1 MKVVSCDQRSPEWYE
16 ARLGIPTAS
25 SFGKI
30 VSASGKIRTGATP
43 RSYMLSLLGERLTR
57 TPTIIRESAAMLR
70 GRELEEYARRYYE
83 GSTGSTV
90 NQVGFTTDDVGR
102 WGCSPDGLID
112 NCVGLEIK
120 CPMLP
125 AFLDYAGTR
134 EIPDDYYVQ
143 MQASMWIT
151 GFKFWHFLVYTDVRG
166 MKPIRTFVEPDAK
179 IMAAFDTALPAF
191 CDELDAMEARLRG
204 EGFGV
209 PTDTPIDLSALER
222 EPTEQEILDMDE
234 IGAGDI

>member
-1 MKVVSCDQRSPEWYE
+1 MKIHTYEQRSPEWHE
-16 ARLGIPTAS
+16 DRIGIPTAS
-25 SFGKI
+25 AFGKI
-30 VSASGKIRTGATP
+30 VSASGKILTGATP

-70 GRELEEYARRYYE
+70 GRELEEFARRYYE
-83 GSTGSTV
+83 ESTGSTV
-90 NQVGFTTDDVGR
+90 KQVGFITDDLCR
-102 WGCSPDGLID
+102 WGCSPDGIID

-125 AFLDYAGTR
+125 AFLDYAGSR

-143 MQASMWIT
+143 IQASMWIT

-166 MKPIRTFVEPDAK
+166 MKPIRAFLEPDAK
-179 IMAAFDTALPAF
+179 MMAAFDAALPSF
-191 CDELDAMEARLRG
+191 CDQLDDMEACLRR

-209 PTDTPIDLSALER
+209 PADTPVDLSALE
-222 EPTEQEILDMDE
+222 EDVPDMDGIE
-234 IGAGDI
+234 PFEN

>member
-1 MKVVSCDQRSPEWYE
+1 MKICTCEQRSKEWFE

-25 SFGKI
+25 AFGKI
-30 VSASGKIRTGATP
+30 VSAGGKIRTGATP

-57 TPTIIRESAAMLR
+57 APTIIRESSAMLR
-70 GRELEEYARRYYE
+70 GRELEGFARRYYE
-83 GSTGSTV
+83 ESTGSAV
-90 NQVGFTTDDVGR
+90 RQVGFITDDLRR
-102 WGCSPDGLID
+102 WGCSPDGIID

-125 AFLDYAGTR
+125 AFLEYAGTR

-151 GFKFWHFLVYTDVRG
+151 GFKFWHFLAYTDVRG

-179 IMAAFDTALPAF
+179 MMAAFDVALPAF
-191 CDELDAMEARLRG
+191 CDELDALEARLRSD
-204 EGFGV
+204 GFGV
-209 PTDTPIDLSALER
+209 PLGTPIDLSALEI
-222 EPTEQEILDMDE
+222 EPTEQEISDMDE
-234 IGAGDI
+234 INAGDI